1 MPNTKSRLIAIVSA
15 LIIGI
20 VAVACGGSDS
30 SSGGE
35 TASDFTLP
43 VANRPTYITLSD
55 FQDDQNVV
63 LVFYRG
69 FF

>member
-20 VAVACGGSDS
+20 VAVACDSDS

-43 VANRPTYITLSD
+43 VANRPTYITLSEFKD
-55 FQDDQNVV
+55 NQNVV

>member
-1 MPNTKSRLIAIVSA
+1 MPNTKSRLIAIASA

-20 VAVACGGSDS
+20 VAVACGDS
-30 SSGGE
+30 STSGGV

-43 VANRPTYITLSD
+43 VANRPTYVTLSD
-55 FQDDQNVV
+55 FQDNQNVV

>member
-1 MPNTKSRLIAIVSA
+1 MPNTKSRLIAIISA

-20 VAVACGGSDS
+20 VAVACGSDS

-35 TASDFTLP
+35 TATDFTLP
-43 VANRPTYITLSD
+43 VANRPTYVTLSE

>member
-1 MPNTKSRLIAIVSA
+1 MPNAISRTVAIASA
-15 LIIGI
+15 LVIGI
-20 VAVACGGSDS
+20 VAVACGDS
-30 SSGGE
+30 STSGGD

-43 VANRPTYITLSD
+43 VANRPTYVTLSD